1 MGTRSCLLALN
12 NRPGRFPR
20 QKGVVSMTGRDAA
33 EYILLNRADDVE
45 LIINIDGKDIP
56 VYDMVLEPSRT
67 ALVILPDDGTDKLS
81 SCRPGGG

>member
-1 MGTRSCLLALN
+1 
-12 NRPGRFPR
+12 
-20 QKGVVSMTGRDAA
+20 MTGRDAA

-67 ALVILPDDGTDKLS
+67 ALIILPDDGTDE
-81 SCRPGGG
+81 